1 MTSHEHLRDIF
12 NERRK
17 WWQPDFDQTVQFANE
32 GKHGSYMKL
41 KRLMKEI
48 RNEQKASYNR

>member
-1 MTSHEHLRDIF
+1 MTPHEHLRDLF